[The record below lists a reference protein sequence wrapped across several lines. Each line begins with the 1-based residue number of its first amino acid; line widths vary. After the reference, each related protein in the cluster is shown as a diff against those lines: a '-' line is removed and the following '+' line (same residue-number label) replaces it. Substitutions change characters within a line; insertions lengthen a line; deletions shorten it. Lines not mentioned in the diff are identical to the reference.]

1 MVLVAAVR
9 LPTMSDTAQS
19 LSLER
24 KIKMHEARESIITR
38 LALAFPTTINLDR
51 FLNVIVSELG
61 RMMNV
66 DRCDVIQLT
75 SQSELRISHEWR
87 ASTDVPSSLGTVI
100 PLDLKQLSEH
110 VDITKPIRLDDTSR
124 PGLDQK
130 VRFLAASLG
139 TRSLLVVPV
148 VLGEDVLGLLGMH
161 TTRTP
166 RAWLDDEVS
175 FLESV
180 ARQIAV
186 GYQYTRLYTD
196 KEREAETKRAL
207 LEIANAL
214 NARSDFREVSS
225 LVLERAIALVGA
237 DYSALGVLDPKGGR
251 ISLAAFKAA
260 PHATT
265 DSVQGLIDAHGQ
277 SLDVTEFPK
286 AMEVLAQGRTFRLL
300 DTDLPFPFRLIFN
313 ATLGGRAA
321 LVAPVRVG
329 GQTFGLLGLVWSE
342 ARDGFQDHEVAL
354 VEGIADQI
362 GTALERDQL
371 SAEVM
376 HLRSA
381 LHERYGED
389 RIIGQTSAIRRA
401 MELALSVADTQTTVL
416 IQGESGT
423 GKELLANL
431 IHYNSGREN
440 HPYVKLNCGA
450 IPETLLESEL
460 FGHEKGAFT
469 DASARRRGRFEEA
482 NGGTLF
488 LDEVGEMSL
497 SAQVRLLRVLQDG
510 EFTRVGGNEVLKA
523 DVRVLAA
530 SNVDLER
537 ASELGT
543 FRRDLYYRLSVFPI
557 VLPPL
562 RDRRS
567 DIHPLIISFLERYT
581 NKTGRFVSGIS
592 KDAVRA
598 LVNYDW
604 PGNVR
609 ELENAIERSVIIASG
624 RQIEMDDLPESI
636 RLAPS
641 NEREIKLEIKVGSS
655 IEGEKR
661 AFIETSLD
669 KLAGKIV
676 GARAVGLVKRTLYLR
691 LELTNPIDSIA
702 VEEPETGFLKLEIDL
717 PSSIEE
723 MERKV
728 IEATLDYTNG
738 DKSRAARILGI
749 GRKTLYR
756 KLDQYNGGRSDPE

>member
-1 MVLVAAVR
+1 
-9 LPTMSDTAQS
+9 MSDTAQS

-75 SQSELRISHEWR
+75 SASELKISHEWR
-87 ASTDVPSSLGTVI
+87 ASDDVPSSLGTAI
-100 PLDLKQLSEH
+100 PLELNKLSEH
-110 VDITKPIRLDDTSR
+110 IDLTKPIRLDDTSA

-130 VRFLAASLG
+130 VRFLAASLR

-148 VLGEDVLGLLGMH
+148 VLGGDILGLVGMH
-161 TTRTP
+161 TTRST

-175 FLESV
+175 FLESI
-180 ARQIAV
+180 ASQIAV
-186 GYQYTRLYTD
+186 GYQYTRLFTD
-196 KEREAETKRAL
+196 KEREGETKRAL

-214 NARSDFREVSS
+214 NARSDFRDVSS
-225 LVLERAIALVGA
+225 LVLERAISLVGA

-260 PHATT
+260 PHAST
-265 DSVQGLIDAHGQ
+265 DTVQGLIASHEQ
-277 SLDVTEFPK
+277 SLDITEFPA
-286 AMEVLAQGRTFRLL
+286 AMSVLAEGKTLRLL
-300 DTDLPFPFRLIFN
+300 DKDLPFPFRLIFN

-321 LVAPVRVG
+321 LVAPVRVAG
-329 GQTFGLLGLVWSE
+329 HTFGLLGLVWSE
-342 ARDGFQDHEVAL
+342 AREGFDDHEVAL

-389 RIIGQTSAIRRA
+389 RIIGQTAAIRRA
-401 MELALSVADTQTTVL
+401 MELALSVANTQTTVL

-440 HPYVKLNCGA
+440 HPYIKLNCGA

-469 DASARRRGRFEEA
+469 DARARRRGRFEEA

-510 EFTRVGGNEVLKA
+510 EFTRVGGSEVLKT

-530 SNVDLER
+530 SNVDLDR
-537 ASELGT
+537 ATESGA
-543 FRRDLYYRLSVFPI
+543 FRRDLFYRLSVFPI

-562 RDRRS
+562 RERPE
-567 DIHPLIISFLERYT
+567 DIHPLVIHFLEHYKQ
-581 NKTGRFVSGIS
+581 KTGRFISGIS
-592 KDAVRA
+592 KDALQA
-598 LVNYDW
+598 LMTYHW

-609 ELENAIERSVIIASG
+609 ELENAIERAVIIASG
-624 RQIEMDDLPESI
+624 RQIELEDLPEAI
-636 RLAPS
+636 GKTVLE
-641 NEREIKLEIKVGSS
+641 ERDRIKVERASAAS
-655 IEGEKR
+655 EGR
-661 AFIETSLD
+661 TTTF
-669 KLAGKIV
+669 
-676 GARAVGLVKRTLYLR
+676 AVTV
-691 LELTNPIDSIA
+691 
-702 VEEPETGFLKLEIDL
+702 
-717 PSSIEE
+717 PSSMEEIE
-723 MERKV
+723 RQA
-728 IEATLDYTNG
+728 IEATLDYTQG
-738 DKSRAARILGI
+738 DKSHAARALGI

-756 KLDQYNGGRSDPE
+756 KLEQYNGDGKPESGNG